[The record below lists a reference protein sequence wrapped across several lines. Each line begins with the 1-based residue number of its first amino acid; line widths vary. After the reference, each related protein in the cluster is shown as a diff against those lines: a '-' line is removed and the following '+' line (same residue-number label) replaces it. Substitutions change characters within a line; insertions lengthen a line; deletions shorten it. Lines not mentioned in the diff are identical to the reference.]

1 MVEQTLEALEDW
13 CIAVSTL
20 RARKT
25 SNAESYEAQVFFQRV
40 QAVPKT
46 RHAVIRVKLCCY
58 VVLPLVYVHSL
69 LPSLPDEAKLS
80 SLDMD
85 SLFRLGHRNRATP
98 HQMRSQDPSPAG
110 SNPAI
115 FAARQFR
122 SLKALEA
129 WKWRQH
135 VAAAK
140 KMSQLAVAAVKQP
153 EFGGGGGTSLRAS
166 HNVAMSIYN
175 SRHYDLLCYQCM
187 SLLVTTGAGEMNACG
202 DPWVWTAF
210 AFLHCRIPLASLV
223 FVRTCQFMK
232 ELQPGGKTSRHFLL
246 HRLTP
251 RASCPR
257 LHESRHS

>member
-40 QAVPKT
+40 TTQAVPQT

-80 SLDMD
+80 SLYMD

-98 HQMRSQDPSPAG
+98 HQMISQDPTPAG

-129 WKWRQH
+129 WKWWQLPG
-135 VAAAK
+135 

-153 EFGGGGGTSLRAS
+153 SLRAS

-175 SRHYDLLCYQCM
+175 SRHYDLLCYQYM
-187 SLLVTTGAGEMNACG
+187 SFLVTTGAGEMNACG

-232 ELQPGGKTSRHFLL
+232 ELQPGGKTSAAARPCSPS
-246 HRLTP
+246 TG
-251 RASCPR
+251 
-257 LHESRHS
+257 